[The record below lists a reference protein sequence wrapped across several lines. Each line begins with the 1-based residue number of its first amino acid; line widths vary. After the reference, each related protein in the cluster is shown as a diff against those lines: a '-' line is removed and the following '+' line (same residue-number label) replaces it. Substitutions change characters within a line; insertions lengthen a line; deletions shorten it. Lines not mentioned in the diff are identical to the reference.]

1 MVKSGLSFW
10 ARGHGAN
17 GFSKAVGSDERV
29 GSEET
34 CMHIHGTG
42 STSAT
47 RLNSVP
53 IMATMYKI
61 PREQCPFH
69 ERIKRRNPLRQSLAY
84 VIAAYCPENHSAV
97 AVATDL
103 T

>member
-1 MVKSGLSFW
+1 
-10 ARGHGAN
+10 
-17 GFSKAVGSDERV
+17 
-29 GSEET
+29 
-34 CMHIHGTG
+34 MHIHGTG

-53 IMATMYKI
+53 ITATMYKI
-61 PREQCPFH
+61 PREQWPFH
-69 ERIKRRNPLRQSLAY
+69 ERINETKCCPAITG
-84 VIAAYCPENHSAV
+84 VIAAYCLENHSAV